1 MAEVFGTAGE
11 AVQVAGDYGCTLC
24 GHRRTL
30 GTNEQ
35 FPADHHEGHPWTL
48 MVSDSLPDA
57 RTEGTS

>member
-11 AVQVAGDYGCTLC
+11 SVLVAGEYGCTQC

-30 GTNEQ
+30 NTDER

-57 RTEGTS
+57 RTEGTR